1 MVCCN
6 KSKIGRE
13 VDGFRNTYMIIISEI
28 VNNMCFTKR
37 NDIYSH
43 GTRLD
48 SKGLSLMC
56 AFAGTE
62 RHECKQ
68 EEPWRRNFT

>member
-13 VDGFRNTYMIIISEI
+13 VDGFRNTYMIMISEI
-28 VNNMCFTKR
+28 VNNMCCTTR
-37 NDIYSH
+37 NDIYRQEA
-43 GTRLD
+43 RLD
-48 SKGLSLMC
+48 TKGLNLMC
-56 AFAGTE
+56 SFAGPE